1 MVIFDTCVLTLFIDP
16 SSNAPIDPNTGTTV
30 TDASQ
35 RVELLFQTLEA
46 NREQALLPAPV
57 LAELCICFGSDFVT
71 NRLAQYSCFHL
82 GEFGLRAAVEAGI
95 SLHVDRNT
103 GAYKALAQEMGRHRL
118 KFDRQIIS
126 IGKVHKASTI
136 YSDDEKL
143 KKHAIMQGLN
153 VVSTYE
159 LPLPAQASFN
169 LTQPSPATP

>member
-16 SSNAPIDPNTGTTV
+16 SSSAPIDPNTGTTV

-35 RVELLFQTLEA
+35 RVELLFQTLDD
-46 NREQALLPAPV
+46 NREQALLPTPV
-57 LAELCICFGSDFVT
+57 LAELSIGFGSDFVT
-71 NRLAQYSCFHL
+71 NKLAQYSCFRF
-82 GEFGLRAAVEAGI
+82 GEFDVRAAVETGI
-95 SLHVDRNT
+95 SLHKDRNT
-103 GAYKALAQEMGRHRL
+103 GAYGTLVQEMGRHRL

-126 IGKVHKASTI
+126 IGKVHSASTI

-143 KKHAIMQGLN
+143 KKHAIAQGLN

-169 LTQPSPATP
+169 LTPLSPATP